1 MSQLPRPTS
10 TISSGSSSLSR
21 EASSVTSGS
30 LTGTTSKLTKL
41 KSSGVGSISAT
52 ATGDNTEKFLVGDK
66 VCKSCLKVYNKGLK
80 LSHHIVL
87 VIFLIRHISFERFGS
102 EVQNQAGL
110 HS

>member
-10 TISSGSSSLSR
+10 TISSGSSSLSQ

-66 VCKSCLKVYNKGLK
+66 VCKSCLKVYNKGK

-87 VIFLIRHISFERFGS
+87 VTSLIRHISFERFGS